1 MRLLA
6 SLGARERCRTLVA
19 QDGAVWIWPG
29 IHFTLRR
36 GGEIVPVAGETI
48 RFWVTRLHG
57 PEALYKDLLSG
68 VSRAAWC
75 LTTDNEAKAQHALD
89 GIGLVTLSHDGAALM
104 KAVSRELGVAALNLP
119 VRDGPRT
126 WNAQDIAQHLPVFED
141 SVGASRILAK
151 GVVPVFDEAKHPR
164 WPSGAPD
171 SQGGQFAPADEAG
184 APVIPVT
191 SRGIGDNGGPPLE
204 DPPEIPK
211 DEPPPHE
218 RVNIVKAIA
227 QWLAA
232 ATAAGAYDLIDRLTS
247 NLQTADWTG
256 YQLHHFV
263 EQTPAEQDGFPRSQ
277 IDEDENLVYVPTL
290 KHREISAWYQK
301 QNPNYDGLSPRDYL
315 RGKNWKD

>member
-1 MRLLA
+1 MN
-6 SLGARERCRTLVA
+6 
-19 QDGAVWIWPG
+19 
-29 IHFTLRR
+29 
-36 GGEIVPVAGETI
+36 
-48 RFWVTRLHG
+48 
-57 PEALYKDLLSG
+57 LS
-68 VSRAAWC
+68 
-75 LTTDNEAKAQHALD
+75 
-89 GIGLVTLSHDGAALM
+89 
-104 KAVSRELGVAALNLP
+104 

-141 SVGASRILAK
+141 SVGASRILVK
-151 GVVPVFDEAKHPR
+151 GVVPVFDGAKHPR

-247 NLQTADWTG
+247 NLQTAYWIAQEGTKYLAEIRAYQDPPMTLDELAYGPADRTG
-256 YQLHHFV
+256 YQLHHIV

-277 IDEDENLVYVPTL
+277 IDGDENLVYVPTL

-301 QNPNYDGLSPRDYL
+301 QNPNYGGLSPRDYL
-315 RGKNWKD
+315 RSKNWKDRRNVGIDALIEFKVLRP